1 MGYYVRKSILNRS
14 DMAMAIF
21 EKMRMEYPYL
31 IGTQPQPKILEISKE
46 ELKSQEEKI
55 QIKEEKIYSPKKEPE
70 ENKTVVKAFE
80 TKLQGAS
87 LKNEKMVY
95 FLVFNQLLFLEL

>member
-1 MGYYVRKSILNRS
+1 MGYYVQKSILNRS

-31 IGTQPQPKILEISKE
+31 IGTQPQPKILEISKK
-46 ELKSQEEKI
+46 ELKIQEEKI
-55 QIKEEKIYSPKKEPE
+55 QIKEEKIHSPKKEPE
-70 ENKTVVKAFE
+70 DNKTMAFE
-80 TKLQGAS
+80 TKLQGAP

-95 FLVFNQLLFLEL
+95 FLVFNQLLF